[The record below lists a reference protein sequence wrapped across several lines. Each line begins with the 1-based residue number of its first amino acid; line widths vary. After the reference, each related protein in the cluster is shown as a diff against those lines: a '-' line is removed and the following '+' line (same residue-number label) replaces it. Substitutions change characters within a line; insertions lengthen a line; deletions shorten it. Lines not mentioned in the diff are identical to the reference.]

1 MKRQGAILSMVVGML
16 MPPLLFLFV
25 GSATTLSGKEWE
37 YEFLTPRGVVLK
49 GTPEKFAGKEESE
62 AVAALRV
69 DGSEGPEVSDGTLS
83 IPKIET
89 RGYWRKENA
98 LKRDRTGTILRTPEI
113 TSYFYLFFDRDVRAS
128 ESVELRLA
136 DDTLLALRYDP
147 EHPTPIIKLN
157 QLGNGGSQ
165 ERKYAYVG
173 EWCGT
178 AGALSL
184 NHLEGKEFEL
194 IRAEDRM
201 TVFRGTVRMRRGD
214 PRYQGKIPFTGE
226 EVAELDY
233 SEWNTPGRY
242 FIRIPGI
249 GRSME
254 FTIGPES
261 INEAFYIHARGLY
274 HKRCGIAK
282 ELPFTAWESPACHR
296 TVIRGRFPGNADH
309 YRRGKESD
317 RGFFDRRGNR
327 IEVKPFELI
336 KANPPYQRETI
347 SAPGG
352 WHDAAD
358 YDRRPYHLRIV
369 SDLATVYLLKP
380 ENFMDG
386 QLNIPESGNGIPDI
400 LDEAAWGLKH
410 LLALQQPEGGVGT
423 WVETTGHPQPGEGLP
438 DADPYTYYSSAP
450 SRNGTLEYAAAAS
463 TLALALK
470 RAGAVEHSAQWLASA
485 ERAWEFA
492 ADPKRRLVA
501 AYQYNESIVF
511 YREEPELAAENL
523 LQAGLNL
530 YVLTGNEDYLKTL
543 VAEKP
548 RLIESF
554 KRDFWRWSPLSW
566 MNLHLF
572 AQPELSELLWEYRK
586 VLQHNAE
593 QMLEQQNNAYPY
605 RVPWYAADAG
615 WVHSM
620 AWGNFHPLRRAM
632 TLIAAHALTGER
644 KFLTGAFLANDFHN
658 GANPS
663 GMSMTSGLGQIYPA
677 VFLDLVSYA
686 DDVSEFVP
694 GITPYGNTFGLD
706 RNAVKT
712 VYGDLAEQLPI
723 WHRRVNLEFLSVPS
737 SEYSVWETIAPAAV
751 VTGYLIEKPSL
762 PTDELRNRKPADE
775 FRELPG
781 YRALP

>member
-1 MKRQGAILSMVVGML
+1 M
-16 MPPLLFLFV
+16 
-25 GSATTLSGKEWE
+25 
-37 YEFLTPRGVVLK
+37 
-49 GTPEKFAGKEESE
+49 
-62 AVAALRV
+62 
-69 DGSEGPEVSDGTLS
+69 
-83 IPKIET
+83 
-89 RGYWRKENA
+89 
-98 LKRDRTGTILRTPEI
+98 
-113 TSYFYLFFDRDVRAS
+113 
-128 ESVELRLA
+128 
-136 DDTLLALRYDP
+136 
-147 EHPTPIIKLN
+147 
-157 QLGNGGSQ
+157 
-165 ERKYAYVG
+165 
-173 EWCGT
+173 
-178 AGALSL
+178 
-184 NHLEGKEFEL
+184 
-194 IRAEDRM
+194 
-201 TVFRGTVRMRRGD
+201 
-214 PRYQGKIPFTGE
+214 
-226 EVAELDY
+226 
-233 SEWNTPGRY
+233 
-242 FIRIPGI
+242 
-249 GRSME
+249 
-254 FTIGPES
+254 
-261 INEAFYIHARGLY
+261 
-274 HKRCGIAK
+274 
-282 ELPFTAWESPACHR
+282 
-296 TVIRGRFPGNADH
+296 
-309 YRRGKESD
+309 
-317 RGFFDRRGNR
+317 
-327 IEVKPFELI
+327 
-336 KANPPYQRETI
+336 
-347 SAPGG
+347 
-352 WHDAAD
+352 
-358 YDRRPYHLRIV
+358 
-369 SDLATVYLLKP
+369 
-380 ENFMDG
+380 
-386 QLNIPESGNGIPDI
+386 
-400 LDEAAWGLKH
+400 
-410 LLALQQPEGGVGT
+410 
-423 WVETTGHPQPGEGLP
+423 
-438 DADPYTYYSSAP
+438 
-450 SRNGTLEYAAAAS
+450 EYAAAAS